1 MSLER
6 YLCDVPVAFCV
17 KNGVGC
23 LRKGIQHYKSHIV
36 PGVFIFGTYVS
47 EPDYK
52 TVHLSVVQQ
61 TTTEPEQPERMHG

>member
-17 KNGVGC
+17 KNDVGC
-23 LRKGIQHYKSHIV
+23 LCKGIQHYKSHIV

-47 EPDYK
+47 EPDYE
-52 TVHLSVVQQ
+52 TVHLSVFQI
-61 TTTEPEQPERMHG
+61 TTEPEQPERMHG

>member
-17 KNGVGC
+17 KNDVGC

-36 PGVFIFGTYVS
+36 PGVFIFGTYVP
-47 EPDYK
+47 EPDYE
-52 TVHLSVVQQ
+52 TIHLSVVQQ
-61 TTTEPEQPERMHG
+61 ITTEPEQPERMHG